1 MHVFS
6 EDVVADVVSI
16 AFDGLIAHDGFLITD
31 ANERAARIFGYDSA
45 QSMVGLP
52 FQTLLAPSGR
62 WSTEMRIASGTEG
75 RYSTLCQRLD
85 GSSFTVDVNAKE
97 IIYKGSRTRLV
108 AFRYSADDSE
118 VIDESLIHRSQ
129 ALDQTVKALATTI
142 EQRDMFT
149 AGHQNR
155 VSLLGTRIAQA
166 LGMSHR
172 EITTIRIAGNIH
184 DIGKISIPAEIL
196 MKPGRL
202 TKEELNLV
210 KIHPSMGFSIVT
222 SVDFDGPVQEV
233 ILQHHERLDGSG
245 YPDGIKDPIPE
256 ARVIAVAD
264 VYDALTSN
272 RPYRA
277 GMNPARALSLMHEEE
292 TGRLDADALEKLPS
306 VVLPSG
312 SLTPEALRDAGRTAR
327 KE

>member
-1 MHVFS
+1 
-6 EDVVADVVSI
+6 
-16 AFDGLIAHDGFLITD
+16 
-31 ANERAARIFGYDSA
+31 
-45 QSMVGLP
+45 
-52 FQTLLAPSGR
+52 
-62 WSTEMRIASGTEG
+62 
-75 RYSTLCQRLD
+75 
-85 GSSFTVDVNAKE
+85 
-97 IIYKGSRTRLV
+97 
-108 AFRYSADDSE
+108 
-118 VIDESLIHRSQ
+118 
-129 ALDQTVKALATTI
+129 
-142 EQRDMFT
+142 
-149 AGHQNR
+149 
-155 VSLLGTRIAQA
+155 
-166 LGMSHR
+166 
-172 EITTIRIAGNIH
+172 
-184 DIGKISIPAEIL
+184 